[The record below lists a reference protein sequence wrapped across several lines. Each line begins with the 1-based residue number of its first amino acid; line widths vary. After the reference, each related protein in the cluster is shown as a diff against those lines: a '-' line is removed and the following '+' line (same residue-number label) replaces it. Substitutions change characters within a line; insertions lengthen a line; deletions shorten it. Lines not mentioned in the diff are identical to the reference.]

1 MVFGLLTFHW
11 FYVST
16 TCQKSMKF
24 HSNCYWVQIMEKTY
38 ESMNIIREYRVS
50 LLWHSYLDFFSFV
63 SFSVRMWCIF
73 FVKWLPFICEEKVLW
88 NFTKN
93 WSKVYLKESLKS
105 LFKRNFLFDFQLQ
118 PLKTKTI
125 CNRYSSIQSSRSQ
138 CVSKSS
144 RVVKNHNYQWQ
155 VIICSCNTY
164 ISILKR
170 I

>member
-1 MVFGLLTFHW
+1 MNFGFLTFNQ
-11 FYVST
+11 FYMST
-16 TCQKSMKF
+16 TNVKNQWNVITIVIGSKLWKKI
-24 HSNCYWVQIMEKTY
+24 YK
-38 ESMNIIREYRVS
+38 SMNIIREYRVR
-50 LLWHSYLDFFSFV
+50 HSHLHLFSIF
-63 SFSVRMWCIF
+63 VRMLCIF
-73 FVKWLPFICEEKVLW
+73 FVKWTSFTCKNKVLW

-93 WSKVYLKESLKS
+93 QPKVFLKESLKS
-105 LFKRNFLFDFQLQ
+105 LFKRNCLFNSQLQ

-125 CNRYSSIQSSRSQ
+125 CNRYSRIQSSRSQ

-155 VIICSCNTY
+155 VIICSCNTF